1 MSVIHDKKVKLF
13 ALSSNLPLAEK
24 IAESAQ
30 IPLSKAEVFKF
41 ADGEITV
48 NIEESVRGHDVF
60 IIQSTSAPANEHI
73 MELLIMADAI
83 KRASAKSL
91 TVIMP
96 YYGYSR
102 QDRKSK
108 SRQPITAKLIADLI
122 EVSGIDRMISI
133 DLHAAQIQGF
143 FNIPIDNF
151 PASSLLAETF
161 INTYDTSNVVVVSPD
176 HGGVTRA
183 RMVANVL
190 GAPLA
195 IIDKRRPKP
204 NVAEIQNIIGDVKGM
219 KAIMIDDMIDTA
231 RTLCAG
237 AQALIDAGATEVYA
251 MATHPVFSG
260 NSIELIEKS
269 VLKEVLVTDTIQV
282 DLSKSTKIK
291 QISIGKLLGRSIV
304 HIAGDLPISQLFDR
318 LAHRVRSEND

>member
-260 NSIELIEKS
+260 NSIELIENS

-282 DLSKSTKIK
+282 DLAKSTKIK

-304 HIAGDLPISQLFDR
+304 HIAEDLPISQLFDR
-318 LAHRVRSEND
+318 LAHRVRPEND

>member
-122 EVSGIDRMISI
+122 EVSGIDRIISI

-204 NVAEIQNIIGDVKGM
+204 NVAEIQHIIGDVKGM

-237 AQALIDAGATEVYA
+237 AQALIDAGASEVYA

-260 NSIELIEKS
+260 NSIELIENS

-304 HIAGDLPISQLFDR
+304 HIAEDLPISQLFDR
-318 LAHRVRSEND
+318 LAHRVRPEND

>member
-60 IIQSTSAPANEHI
+60 IIQSTSAPANEHV

-122 EVSGIDRMISI
+122 EVSGIDRVISI

-237 AQALIDAGATEVYA
+237 AKALMDAGATEVYA

-260 NSIELIEKS
+260 DAIELIENS
-269 VLKEVLVTDTIQV
+269 VLKEVLVTDTIDV

-304 HIAGDLPISQLFDR
+304 HIAEDLPISQLFDR
-318 LAHRVRSEND
+318 LAHRVRPDND

>member
-122 EVSGIDRMISI
+122 EVSGIDRIISI

-260 NSIELIEKS
+260 NSIELIENS

-282 DLSKSTKIK
+282 DLAKSTKIK

-304 HIAGDLPISQLFDR
+304 HIAEDLPISQLFDR
-318 LAHRVRSEND
+318 LAHRVIPEND

>member
-204 NVAEIQNIIGDVKGM
+204 NVAEIQHIIGDVKGM

-237 AQALIDAGATEVYA
+237 AQALIDAGASEVYA

>member
-60 IIQSTSAPANEHI
+60 IIQSTSAPANEHV

-122 EVSGIDRMISI
+122 EVSGIDRVISI

-190 GAPLA
+190 GASLA

-237 AQALIDAGATEVYA
+237 AKALMDAGATEVYA

-260 NSIELIEKS
+260 DAIELIENS
-269 VLKEVLVTDTIQV
+269 VLKEVLVTDTIDV

-304 HIAGDLPISQLFDR
+304 HIAEDLPISQLFDR
-318 LAHRVRSEND
+318 LAHRVRPDND

>member
-13 ALSSNLPLAEK
+13 TLNSNVPLAEK

-48 NIEESVRGHDVF
+48 NIDESVRGHDVF
-60 IIQSTSAPANEHI
+60 IVQSTSAPANEHI

-122 EVSGIDRMISI
+122 EVSGIDRVISI

-161 INTYDTSNVVVVSPD
+161 INNYDTTNVVVVSPD

-204 NVAEIQNIIGDVKGM
+204 NVAEIQHIIGDVKGM

-237 AQALIDAGATEVYA
+237 AQALKDAGATEVYA
-251 MATHPVFSG
+251 LATHPVLSG
-260 NSIELIEKS
+260 NAIDIIEES
-269 VLKEVLVTDTIQV
+269 ALKEVLVTDTIHV

-304 HIAGDLPISQLFDR
+304 HIAEDLPISQLFDR
-318 LAHRVRSEND
+318 LAHRVRNEHD

>member
-1 MSVIHDKKVKLF
+1 MSVIRDKKVKLF

-24 IAESAQ
+24 IAEAAQ

-204 NVAEIQNIIGDVKGM
+204 NVAEIQNIIGNVKGM

-260 NSIELIEKS
+260 NSIELIENS

-304 HIAGDLPISQLFDR
+304 HIAEDLPISQLFDR
-318 LAHRVRSEND
+318 LAHRVRPEND

>member
-24 IAESAQ
+24 IAEAAQ

-122 EVSGIDRMISI
+122 EVSGIDRIISI

-204 NVAEIQNIIGDVKGM
+204 NVAEIQHIIGDVKGM

-237 AQALIDAGATEVYA
+237 AQALIDAGASEVYA

-260 NSIELIEKS
+260 NSIELIENS

-304 HIAGDLPISQLFDR
+304 HIAEDLHISQLFDR
-318 LAHRVRSEND
+318 LAHRVRPEND

>member
-24 IAESAQ
+24 IAEAAQ

-237 AQALIDAGATEVYA
+237 AQALIDAGASEVYA

-260 NSIELIEKS
+260 NSIELIENS

-304 HIAGDLPISQLFDR
+304 HIAEDRPISQLFDR
-318 LAHRVRSEND
+318 LAHRVRPEND

>member
-1 MSVIHDKKVKLF
+1 MSQLNGKNVKIF
-13 ALSSNLPLAEK
+13 ALSSNVPLAEK
-24 IAESAQ
+24 IAEAAK
-30 IPLSKAEVFKF
+30 IPLSKVEVFNF

-60 IIQSTSAPANEHI
+60 VIQSTSAPANEHL

-91 TVIMP
+91 TAVVP

-108 SRQPITAKLIADLI
+108 SRQPITAKLVADLM
-122 EVSGIDRMISI
+122 EKSGIDRVISI

-151 PASSLLAETF
+151 PAGSFLAEHF
-161 INTYDTSNVVVVSPD
+161 IQEHDSDNLVVVSPD

-183 RMVANVL
+183 RGLASAL
-190 GAPLA
+190 EAPLA
-195 IIDKRRPKP
+195 IIDKRRPTP
-204 NVAEIQNIIGDVKGM
+204 NQAEIQHIIGDVSGKT
-219 KAIMIDDMIDTA
+219 AIMIDDMIDTA

-237 AQALIDAGATEVYA
+237 AQALIDAGAKEVYA
-251 MATHPVFSG
+251 MATHPVLSDEA
-260 NSIELIEKS
+260 IERIENS
-269 VLKEVLVTDTIQV
+269 VLKEVIVTDTINK
-282 DLSKSTKIK
+282 DLSHSTKIK
-291 QISIGKLLGRSIV
+291 QISIGKILGQSIV
-304 HIAGDLPISQLFDR
+304 HITGDLPISQLFDR
-318 LAHRVRSEND
+318 IAIRGKK

>member
-13 ALSSNLPLAEK
+13 TLSSNVPLAEK

-48 NIEESVRGHDVF
+48 NIDESVRGHDVF
-60 IIQSTSAPANEHI
+60 IVQSTSAPANEHI

-122 EVSGIDRMISI
+122 EVSGIDRVISI

-161 INTYDTSNVVVVSPD
+161 INNYDTTNVVVVSPD

-204 NVAEIQNIIGDVKGM
+204 NVAEIQHIIGDVKGM

-237 AQALIDAGATEVYA
+237 AQALKDAGATEVYA
-251 MATHPVFSG
+251 LATHPVLSG
-260 NSIELIEKS
+260 NAIDIIEES
-269 VLKEVLVTDTIQV
+269 ALKEVLVTDTIHV

-304 HIAGDLPISQLFDR
+304 HIAEDLPISQLFDR
-318 LAHRVRSEND
+318 LAHRVRNEHD

>member
-13 ALSSNLPLAEK
+13 TLSSNIPLAEK

-60 IIQSTSAPANEHI
+60 IVQSTSAPANEHI

-122 EVSGIDRMISI
+122 EVSGIDRVICI

-161 INTYDTSNVVVVSPD
+161 INNYDTSNVVVVSPD

-204 NVAEIQNIIGDVKGM
+204 NVAEIQHIIGDVKGM

-237 AQALIDAGATEVYA
+237 AQALKDAGATEVYA
-251 MATHPVFSG
+251 LATHPVLSG
-260 NSIELIEKS
+260 NAIDIIEQS
-269 VLKEVLVTDTIQV
+269 ALKEVLVTDTIQV
-282 DLSKSTKIK
+282 DLSNSTKIK

-304 HIAGDLPISQLFDR
+304 HIAEDLPISQLFDR
-318 LAHRVRSEND
+318 LAHRVRNEHD

>member
-13 ALSSNLPLAEK
+13 TLSSNIPLAEK

-48 NIEESVRGHDVF
+48 NIDESVRGHDVF
-60 IIQSTSAPANEHI
+60 IVQSTSAPANEHI

-122 EVSGIDRMISI
+122 EVSGIDRVISI

-161 INTYDTSNVVVVSPD
+161 INNYDTSNVVVVSPD

-204 NVAEIQNIIGDVKGM
+204 NVAEIQHIIGDVKGM

-237 AQALIDAGATEVYA
+237 AQALKDAGATEVYA
-251 MATHPVFSG
+251 LATHPVLSG
-260 NSIELIEKS
+260 NAIDIIEES
-269 VLKEVLVTDTIQV
+269 ALKEVLVTDTIQV

-304 HIAGDLPISQLFDR
+304 HIAEDLPISQLFDR
-318 LAHRVRSEND
+318 LAHRVRNEHD

>member
-122 EVSGIDRMISI
+122 EVSGIDRIISI

-237 AQALIDAGATEVYA
+237 AQALIDAGASEVYA

-260 NSIELIEKS
+260 NSIELIENS

-304 HIAGDLPISQLFDR
+304 HIAEDLPISQLFDR
-318 LAHRVRSEND
+318 LAHRVRPEND

>member
-60 IIQSTSAPANEHI
+60 IIQSTSAPANEHV

-122 EVSGIDRMISI
+122 EVSGIDRVISI

-237 AQALIDAGATEVYA
+237 AKALMDAGASEVYA

-260 NSIELIEKS
+260 DAIELIENS
-269 VLKEVLVTDTIQV
+269 VLKEVLVTDTIDV

-291 QISIGKLLGRSIV
+291 QISIGKLLGRSII
-304 HIAGDLPISQLFDR
+304 HIAEDLPISQLFDR
-318 LAHRVRSEND
+318 LAHRVRPDND

>member
-1 MSVIHDKKVKLF
+1 MSVIRDKKVKLF

-24 IAESAQ
+24 IAEAAQ

-237 AQALIDAGATEVYA
+237 AQALIDAGASEVYA

-260 NSIELIEKS
+260 NSIELIENS

-304 HIAGDLPISQLFDR
+304 HIAEDLPISQLFDR
-318 LAHRVRSEND
+318 LAHRVRPEND

>member
-122 EVSGIDRMISI
+122 EVSGIDRIISI

-204 NVAEIQNIIGDVKGM
+204 NVAEVQHIIGDVKGM

-237 AQALIDAGATEVYA
+237 AQALIDAGASEVYA

-260 NSIELIEKS
+260 NSIELIENS

-304 HIAGDLPISQLFDR
+304 HIAEDLPISQLFDR
-318 LAHRVRSEND
+318 LAHRVRPEND

>member
-60 IIQSTSAPANEHI
+60 IIQSTSAPANEHV

-122 EVSGIDRMISI
+122 EVSGIDRVISI

-161 INTYDTSNVVVVSPD
+161 INTYDTNNVVVVSPD

-237 AQALIDAGATEVYA
+237 AQALVDAGATEVYA

-260 NSIELIEKS
+260 DAIELIENS
-269 VLKEVLVTDTIQV
+269 ALKEVLVTDTINV
-282 DLSKSTKIK
+282 DLSRSTKIK
-291 QISIGKLLGRSIV
+291 QISIGKLLGRSII
-304 HIAGDLPISQLFDR
+304 HIAEDLPISQLFDR
-318 LAHRVRSEND
+318 LAHRVRPDND

>member
-41 ADGEITV
+41 SDGEITV
-48 NIEESVRGHDVF
+48 NIDESVRGHDVF
-60 IIQSTSAPANEHI
+60 IIQSTSAPANEHV

-122 EVSGIDRMISI
+122 EVSGIDRVISI

-161 INTYDTSNVVVVSPD
+161 IDTHSKENIVVVSPD

-219 KAIMIDDMIDTA
+219 RAIMIDDMIDTA

-237 AQALIDAGATEVYA
+237 AQALKDAGATEIYA
-251 MATHPVFSG
+251 MATHPVLSG
-260 NSIELIEKS
+260 NAIELIEKS
-269 VLKEVLVTDTIQV
+269 VLKEVFVTDTIKV
-282 DLSKSTKIK
+282 DLSQSQKIK

-318 LAHRVRSEND
+318 LAHKVNKAND

>member
-24 IAESAQ
+24 ISESAQ

-60 IIQSTSAPANEHI
+60 IIQSTSAPANEHV

-122 EVSGIDRMISI
+122 EVSGIDRVISI

-190 GAPLA
+190 GASLA

-237 AQALIDAGATEVYA
+237 AKALMDAGATEVYA

-260 NSIELIEKS
+260 DAIELIENS
-269 VLKEVLVTDTIQV
+269 VLKEVLVTDTIDV

-304 HIAGDLPISQLFDR
+304 HIAEDLPISQLFDR
-318 LAHRVRSEND
+318 LAHRVRPDND

>member
-122 EVSGIDRMISI
+122 EVSGIDRIISI

-237 AQALIDAGATEVYA
+237 AQALIDAGASEVYA

-260 NSIELIEKS
+260 NSIELIENS

-282 DLSKSTKIK
+282 DLAKSTKIK

-304 HIAGDLPISQLFDR
+304 HIAEDLPISQLFDR
-318 LAHRVRSEND
+318 LAHRVRPEND

>member
-122 EVSGIDRMISI
+122 EVSGIDRIISI

-260 NSIELIEKS
+260 NSIELIENS

-282 DLSKSTKIK
+282 DLAKSTKIK

-304 HIAGDLPISQLFDR
+304 HIAEDLPISQLFDR
-318 LAHRVRSEND
+318 LAHRVRPEND